1 MKHTCPHCGEKT
13 FSPIQKALCG
23 GMSSAGKPC
32 QGCGFRCVN
41 GKLCL
46 VVNSI
51 TLAIAMVMVFITYF
65 THDSKMDILLYGVV
79 PLVIAY
85 VFNFV
90 FNMFVGKLIPAIK
103 RAS

>member
-1 MKHTCPHCGEKT
+1 MKHQCPHCGETT

-32 QGCGFRCVN
+32 SECGFRAVN
-41 GKLCL
+41 GKLAL

-51 TLAIAMVMVFITYF
+51 TLGIALVMIFITYF
-65 THDSKMDILLYGVV
+65 IHETKMDLLLFGVL
-79 PLVIAY
+79 PLVTAL

-90 FNMFVGKLIPAIK
+90 FNMFFGKLIPAIK

>member
-1 MKHTCPHCGEKT
+1 MKHQCPHCGEKT
-13 FSPIQKALCG
+13 YTPLQKALCG
-23 GMSSAGKPC
+23 GMSATGKPC
-32 QGCGFRCVN
+32 SNCGFRSVN
-41 GKLCL
+41 GKLSL

-51 TLAIAMVMVFITYF
+51 TLTIALIMIFITYF
-65 THDSKMDILLYGVV
+65 THDTTMDLLLFGVL

-85 VFNFV
+85 VFNFI